1 MAYVRTASGCPR
13 MRSTPGAIQLPRHTR
28 EACVQ
33 RIFYLLVHPWPPI
46 AAFAAV
52 ALVYLVLNALLGTQL
67 TFAVQ
72 AIALAVL
79 FLATPVFALVC
90 VRIASARKRL
100 AAAFIGG
107 ALCTG
112 VWIGLITLYFSSG
125 QSAPQ
130 GMFGI
135 LRCGLG
141 SVLLY
146 VPLIWI
152 ACGGSRPA
160 SPAGIAASGESQ
172 IASRS
177 ALRNAIIWLL
187 VAGALATAPAVL
199 LAIGDWWGPMSLFTG
214 PVAGVVCALNAIR
227 ESRGTGH
234 VTRWLLF
241 AIAVALILRFAY
253 FAGFLLLVSGW
264 LH

>member
-1 MAYVRTASGCPR
+1 
-13 MRSTPGAIQLPRHTR
+13 MRSMPGAFQMPRHTR

-33 RIFYLLVHPWPPI
+33 RFFHPLFHSWPPI

-52 ALVYLVLNALLGTQL
+52 ALVYLLLNALLGTHL

-79 FLATPVFALVC
+79 FLATPVFALIC
-90 VRIASARKRL
+90 VRIPSSRKRL
-100 AAAFIGG
+100 AAALIGG

-125 QSAPQ
+125 QGPPQ
-130 GMFGI
+130 GMFSI

-146 VPLIWI
+146 VPLIWL

-160 SPAGIAASGESQ
+160 SPNGIAAPGEFQ
-172 IASRS
+172 IASRR
-177 ALRNAIIWLL
+177 AFRNAIIWLL
-187 VAGALATAPAVL
+187 VAGTLATVPAVL
-199 LAIGDWWGPMSLFTG
+199 LAFGEWWGPMSLFTV
-214 PVAGVVCALNAIR
+214 PVAGIICALNAIR
-227 ESRGTGH
+227 DSRGTGH